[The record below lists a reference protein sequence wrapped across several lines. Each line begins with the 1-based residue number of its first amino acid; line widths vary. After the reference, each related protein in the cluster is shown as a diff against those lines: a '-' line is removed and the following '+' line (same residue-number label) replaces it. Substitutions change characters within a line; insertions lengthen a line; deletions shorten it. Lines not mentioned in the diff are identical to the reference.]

1 MKIALFMP
9 SLAGGGAERVMISL
23 ANELVQRGFDVDL
36 IVSYAKGE
44 YHNQIHGSVNFIDFK
59 VNRVLKATPKLI
71 QYVKEVNPQVI
82 LSTIWHANIIT
93 ILVKLLTGSPG
104 IVVIRETNQ
113 ISKSKQSL
121 SPLLSRLMCPL
132 VNFFY
137 PFADVIIAPSNGVAD
152 DLSKLGRIQRKKI
165 NVIYNPIFLKA
176 IEAQAREEP
185 SHPWLVPKTE
195 PVFIAVGS
203 LTEQKGFSTLLE
215 SFFLVNKQ
223 IISRLIILGEGPLRQ
238 ELEARALE
246 LGIHKKVDFH
256 GFIENPFSLMASSDV
271 FVLSSKWEG
280 LPNVL
285 IQAVSLGM
293 RIVATDCTSGPQE
306 ILDNGKFGTL
316 VEVGNIKMLSSA
328 MLSSL
333 EKQHDSDYVK
343 SRAKHFSSDTI
354 IPQYIKVLVK

>member
-1 MKIALFMP
+1 
-9 SLAGGGAERVMISL
+9 
-23 ANELVQRGFDVDL
+23 
-36 IVSYAKGE
+36 
-44 YHNQIHGSVNFIDFK
+44 
-59 VNRVLKATPKLI
+59 
-71 QYVKEVNPQVI
+71 
-82 LSTIWHANIIT
+82 
-93 ILVKLLTGSPG
+93 
-104 IVVIRETNQ
+104 
-113 ISKSKQSL
+113 
-121 SPLLSRLMCPL
+121 
-132 VNFFY
+132 
-137 PFADVIIAPSNGVAD
+137 
-152 DLSKLGRIQRKKI
+152 
-165 NVIYNPIFLKA
+165 
-176 IEAQAREEP
+176 
-185 SHPWLVPKTE
+185 LVPKTE